1 MKLSNVMTDWVEVV
15 HPDAKLAEAARKM
28 KDLNIGSLPVC
39 DGKKLLGMITDR
51 DITVRAVAGSKDL
64 SRLSVKEVMTPDV
77 VYCFEDQDVEEVAQ
91 IMADNQLRR
100 LPVLSREDHQLI
112 GIVAL
117 ADLAVQVSDE
127 SVANNA
133 LEGISVPA
141 HPERSGS

>member
-1 MKLSNVMTDWVEVV
+1 MKVNEVMTDWVEVV

-28 KDLNIGSLPVC
+28 KDLNVGSLPVC

-77 VYCFEDQDVEEVAQ
+77 VYCFADQDVEEAAQ

-100 LPVLSREDHQLI
+100 LPVLNRDDHQMV

-117 ADLAVQVSDE
+117 ADLAVEVSDE
-127 SVANNA
+127 DVASNA

-141 HPERSGS
+141 HPNKR